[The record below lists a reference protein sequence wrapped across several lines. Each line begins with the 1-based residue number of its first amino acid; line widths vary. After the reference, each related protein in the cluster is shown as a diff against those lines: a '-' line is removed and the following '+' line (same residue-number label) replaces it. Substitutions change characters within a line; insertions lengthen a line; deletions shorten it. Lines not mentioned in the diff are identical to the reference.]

1 MPRAKPP
8 TKAARK
14 TTSKKP
20 VASKPAA
27 KRKPAK
33 RVQTDA
39 ISRLSFEQIVD
50 LLTRASGNITHAARV
65 AGIPRQ
71 TFVRRVMND
80 PSLMQAWDDIG
91 EGCVDGVESQ
101 LYLTAMKGNVR
112 AIEIFLLKNPR
123 AKKRG
128 WGAVDEATKSTT
140 LSPQFHSHMH
150 LSANP
155 GGANTPIDPNVAKA
169 IAGASL
175 EQLKAVQEKLAQF
188 PLGKNPDPVTLEV
201 TAVVRESKSNP

>member
-1 MPRAKPP
+1 MPRAKPSP
-8 TKAARK
+8 KAASKR
-14 TTSKKP
+14 TSKKP

-27 KRKPAK
+27 KRTPAK
-33 RVQTDA
+33 RVQSDV
-39 ISRLSFEQIVD
+39 ISLLSFEQMVD
-50 LLTRASGNITHAARV
+50 LISRASGNLTQAAKF

-71 TFVRRVMND
+71 TFVRRVMGD
-80 PSLMQAWDDIG
+80 PSLMQAWDEIS
-91 EGCVDGVESQ
+91 EGCVDGVESA
-101 LYLTAMKGNVR
+101 LYLTAIKGNVR
-112 AIEIFLLKNPR
+112 AMEIFLLRNPR

-128 WGAVDEATKSTT
+128 WGAVEESSKPTT

-155 GGANTPIDPNVAKA
+155 GGANAPIDPNVAKA

-175 EQLKAVQEKLAQF
+175 EQLRAVQEKLAQF

-201 TAVVRESKSNP
+201 TAIVRDAKTNP